1 MTGLLKDVMHERADS
16 LEPPDLDVA
25 AMVHDA
31 ERRLGSRRRGVV
43 GGLVAASVAVAAVV
57 AVPLLRPADDVDR
70 DVAGAVHSYDVAYAV
85 GSTIHDGRRT
95 VETGVR
101 ISALVQG
108 INGYVVADRQA
119 RVYTVVD
126 GESTQVGRLADTD
139 QGRLVSDD
147 DVVAW
152 VDAAD
157 EGTLSVLDLATG
169 ERADVPV
176 TELPGEPVS
185 RDPSRV
191 GGGGADVAA
200 VDGRTVYVTD
210 ARGVM
215 AWNVLDDEEPVLLPA
230 PDGAE
235 VEVLDVRDGQ
245 ILHVARSFEPQETDG
260 ATTMVQVAELRTGPD
275 LQDTRSLPGSS
286 GTLSPDGRR
295 AVVVDRE
302 SPRRGSP
309 SYYTTAVGEV
319 SGDTWTPVA
328 PRGYDSVI
336 AYQWLDADTF
346 LADGLRLTAGFA
358 REDLLSCEATTGECT
373 VVVADGPDGRVAAT
387 GAGFR

>member
-57 AVPLLRPADDVDR
+57 AVPLLRPADDADR

-85 GSTIHDGRRT
+85 GSTIHDGPRT

-108 INGYVVADRQA
+108 ISGYVVADRQG
-119 RVYTVVD
+119 RVHSVVD
-126 GESTQVGRLADTD
+126 GESTQVGRLAETD
-139 QGRLVSDD
+139 RGRLVSDD

-152 VDAAD
+152 VDATD
-157 EGTLSVLDLATG
+157 EGTLSVLDLGTA
-169 ERADVPV
+169 ERVDVPV

-230 PDGAE
+230 PDGVE

-245 ILHVARSFEPQETDG
+245 ILQVERSFEPQQTDG
-260 ATTMVQVAELRTGPD
+260 STTMVQVAELRTGPD

-295 AVVVDRE
+295 VVVLDRV
-302 SPRRGSP
+302 SQRGTPTYS
-309 SYYTTAVGEV
+309 TAAVGTV
-319 SGDTWTPVA
+319 SGDAWTPVA
-328 PRGYDSVI
+328 PRGYDNVI

-346 LADGLRLTAGFA
+346 LVAADSYTADFVRG
-358 REDLLSCEATTGECT
+358 DLLSCEAGTAACT
-373 VVVADGPDGRVAAT
+373 VAVRGRPEGLVPASGLMT
-387 GAGFR
+387 P

>member
-16 LEPPDLDVA
+16 LDAPDLDMA
-25 AMVHDA
+25 AIVRDG

-57 AVPLLRPADDVDR
+57 AVPLLRPADDVDG
-70 DVAGAVHSYDVAYAV
+70 DVAGAVHSYDLAYAV

-108 INGYVVADRQA
+108 ISGYVVADRQG
-119 RVYTVVD
+119 RVHTVLD

-139 QGRLVSDD
+139 RGRLVSDD

-152 VDAAD
+152 VDAA
-157 EGTLSVLDLATG
+157 EGGTLSVLDLGTG
-169 ERADVPV
+169 ERADIPA

-260 ATTMVQVAELRTGPD
+260 STTMVQVAELRTGQD
-275 LQDTRSLPGSS
+275 LQDTRRLPGTS

-295 AVVVDRE
+295 VVVVDRV
-302 SPRRGSP
+302 SRRGSL

-319 SGDTWTPVA
+319 SGNTWTPVA
-328 PRGYDSVI
+328 PRGYDSFI

-346 LADGLRLTAGFA
+346 LADGLRLTADFA
-358 REDLLSCEATTGECT
+358 REDLLSCEATTAECT
-373 VVVADGPDGRVAAT
+373 VVVADGPDDRVAAT
-387 GAGFR
+387 GMMTA